1 LKRLMDAVDGFYKVE
16 ANSVGA
22 KEAGTDSNLETKV
35 NSWLSQLPVLM
46 NDDFSTARVLATIFE
61 LVPVLNSIKDGL
73 TPAGALSAST
83 LLHMQTTLRLW
94 LETILGLKSIQ
105 AADQEKLQGVM
116 ELLIDIRKEAK
127 GKRDFMTS
135 DKIRDR
141 LAALGIQLKDE
152 KGGGMSWTLD

>member
-1 LKRLMDAVDGFYKVE
+1 
-16 ANSVGA
+16 VGA
-22 KEAGTDSNLETKV
+22 SAAGSNPELEAKV
-35 NSWLSQLPVLM
+35 KGLIEELPVLM
-46 NDDFSTARVLATIFE
+46 NDDFSTARVLANIFE
-61 LVPVLNSIKDGL
+61 LVPVLNSIKDGI
-73 TPAGALSAST
+73 TPPGALSAAT
-83 LLHMQTTLRLW
+83 ITQMQSTLRLW
-94 LETILGLKSIQ
+94 LETILGLKSVQ

>member
-1 LKRLMDAVDGFYKVE
+1 MDAVEGFYKVDST
-16 ANSVGA
+16 AVGA
-22 KEAGTDSNLETKV
+22 SAAGSNPELEAKV
-35 NSWLSQLPVLM
+35 KGLIEELPVLM
-46 NDDFSTARVLATIFE
+46 NDDFSTARVLANIFE
-61 LVPVLNSIKDGL
+61 LVPVLNSIKDGI
-73 TPAGALSAST
+73 TPPGALSAAT
-83 LLHMQTTLRLW
+83 ITQMQSTLRLW
-94 LETILGLKSIQ
+94 LETILGLKSVQ

-152 KGGGMSWTLD
+152 KGGGMSWNLD